1 MDLMVCAAMLVAG
14 MVMGAGITAVILM
27 REIWALRDT
36 ANEYQKKYERFLE
49 KQCEN
54 SLDLSYFED
63 NDSLFSPF

>member
-1 MDLMVCAAMLVAG
+1 MDLMVCAAMLIAG

-36 ANEYQKKYERFLE
+36 VNEYQKKYERFLE

-54 SLDLSYFED
+54 GLDLSLFED